1 MLYLDS
7 LGLFQGHHRQF
18 LCILTAALSLSQKVS
33 SGQEDILSLCV
44 GHPRSAREIM
54 PRWDPNQWKIDV
66 CGQMLQLPY
75 LQEDSSEAF
84 PQGPLK
90 GPQRV
95 ELQWLVVVAQSL
107 MHVSLAFLL
116 SCLIYFT
123 ISRYFLESFSPPP
136 NKLLISKP
144 CLKLSLDATRWWWYI
159 VIWYAHLWNRSFKK
173 QYLVQSI
180 ERLWYFLFLSLLLD
194 MIHWSDL
201 MTHSWVSACSL
212 KTTIPDGGHVNTW
225 VLVIR
230 AIW

>member
-1 MLYLDS
+1 
-7 LGLFQGHHRQF
+7 
-18 LCILTAALSLSQKVS
+18 
-33 SGQEDILSLCV
+33 
-44 GHPRSAREIM
+44 
-54 PRWDPNQWKIDV
+54 
-66 CGQMLQLPY
+66 MLQLPY
-75 LQEDSSEAF
+75 LQEDNSEAF

-90 GPQRV
+90 GLQRV

-116 SCLIYFT
+116 SHLIYFT
-123 ISRYFLESFSPPP
+123 ISQYFLESFSPPP

-144 CLKLSLDATRWWWYI
+144 CLKLSLDPTRWWWYI
-159 VIWYAHLWNRSFKK
+159 VIWNAHLWNRSFKK

-180 ERLWYFLFLSLLLD
+180 EWLWYFLFLSLLLD
-194 MIHWSDL
+194 TIHWSDL

-230 AIW
+230 AIWQSDSSLGAQWADDVSLGELPTAHGYLLFIRFQTNASVKGYITGLCWPSWHTSKQKQCPPIL